1 MEEETPH
8 RRVIPQAIAARVCA
22 ALNETGS
29 RYLVIG
35 GVACV
40 LHGYVRATTD
50 VDILIERTHHNA
62 ENVLAALEGVGFG
75 FAREWTADEI
85 LKRPITVLGD
95 DPAIDIFTVAWRM
108 KYEDA
113 EPRSSIVEVDGV
125 DIPLIGLD
133 DLIQTKQ
140 TGRPLD
146 AADVEALEEIKRL
159 RADATLPRST

>member
-1 MEEETPH
+1 MPLRPA
-8 RRVIPQAIAARVCA
+8 RR
-22 ALNETGS
+22 
-29 RYLVIG
+29 
-35 GVACV
+35 VACV

-50 VDILIERTHHNA
+50 VGILIERTHRNA
-62 ENVLAALEGVGFG
+62 ENVLAALVGVGFG

-133 DLIQTKQ
+133 GLIQTKQ

-159 RADATLPRST
+159 RADATLPDPP